1 MSAPSE
7 YAIPLPGGRIVTFA
21 GNFPLTNEEWDHAMS
36 VLAAM
41 RPGLVKDPGPAPDA
55 DPDYWPVAAGKDGE
69 R

>member
-36 VLAAM
+36 VLAVMRAGLVRDPSIAETLM
-41 RPGLVKDPGPAPDA
+41 RPHA
-55 DPDYWPVAAGKDGE
+55 AAGKDGG